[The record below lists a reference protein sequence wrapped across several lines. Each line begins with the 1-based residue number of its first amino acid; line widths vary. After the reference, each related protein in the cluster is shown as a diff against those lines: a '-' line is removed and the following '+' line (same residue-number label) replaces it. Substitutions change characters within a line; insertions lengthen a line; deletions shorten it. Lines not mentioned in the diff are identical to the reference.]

1 MVSFSKMNTDNAVV
15 LVQICKQVSMT
26 CTTLDLPVIDA
37 PAVFEA
43 SACSVIHFIHYNRNI
58 ALLCQ
63 QH

>member
-26 CTTLDLPVIDA
+26 CAMLDLPVADA

-43 SACSVIHFIHYNRNI
+43 SACV
-58 ALLCQ
+58 
-63 QH
+63 